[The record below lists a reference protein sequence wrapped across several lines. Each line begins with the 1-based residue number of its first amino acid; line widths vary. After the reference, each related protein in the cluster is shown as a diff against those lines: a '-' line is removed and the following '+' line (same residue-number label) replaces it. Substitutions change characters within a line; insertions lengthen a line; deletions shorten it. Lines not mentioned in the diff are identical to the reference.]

1 MRKLD
6 RRGSTAAITAV
17 LATSLVGVTGIAV
30 DSTRIWLV
38 ESRLKTAVDA
48 AALAAARRLNDA
60 SRDADAAN
68 VFWGHFTRADGTRAY
83 LGATINPPVIQ
94 QDANNS
100 ARIRVTAS
108 ATVPMTLMGLL
119 NAGGVTRTESATVE
133 RAGMGLELA
142 LVLDQT
148 SSMLA
153 SAGSGQGT
161 KLDAAKAAVRT
172 LLDVLYAGQDRQQ
185 NMWVSVVPF
194 ARTINIGTG
203 NSHMLNTTNPAMPTG
218 WSLAGWSGCVEARL
232 GGNDIT
238 DAAPTTDA
246 TRFRPY
252 FWPSTFRQVG
262 RLSGTSSTD
271 VRCNFASNAYPA
283 PSGQPRFC
291 HGDNDWTVNGVG
303 PSQADLNNNYMYNLL
318 RNAGMSHAESVGPNL
333 LCAGTPIQPL
343 TASRATVEAAV
354 NAITAPIRSGGT
366 TTAVGLQGAWYTL
379 SPNWQGQWQNPNAGV
394 PNTPNLPL
402 PYNTP
407 NMRKV
412 AIILTDGDNNWQ
424 GPYVASGAACN
435 SSNSRAVCSTPV
447 PSTATEL
454 MYNAYGRVS
463 TGLNPYNTRF
473 PTATIN
479 PVNQSNADTRL
490 DGRFTATCNAM
501 KQAGITVYVI
511 GFEVASAQRTLLR
524 NCATSTNHYLESP
537 TPADLTVAFRQIGN
551 QLAGLRVTD

>member
-1 MRKLD
+1 MKLD
-6 RRGSTAAITAV
+6 RKGSTAAITAV
-17 LATSLVGVTGIAV
+17 LATSLIGVTGIAV

-48 AALAAARRLNDA
+48 AALTAARRLNEA
-60 SRDADAAN
+60 SRDADATA
-68 VFWGHFTRADGTRAY
+68 VFWGHFTQPGGAQTF
-83 LGATINPPVIQ
+83 LGATISAPVIQ
-94 QDANNS
+94 PDATNA

-108 ATVPMTLMGLL
+108 ASVPMTLMGLL
-119 NAGGVTRTESATVE
+119 NAGAVTRTESATVE

-142 LVLDQT
+142 IVLDQT
-148 SSMLA
+148 SSMRA

-172 LLDVLYAGQDRQQ
+172 LLDVLYAGQDMQP
-185 NMWVSVVPF
+185 NLWVSVVPF

-203 NSHMLNTTNPAMPTG
+203 NAHMLNTTNPAMPTG

-232 GGNDIT
+232 NGHDIT

-252 FWPSTFRQVG
+252 FWPSTWRQVG
-262 RLSGTSSTD
+262 TLAGTSSTN

-291 HGDNDWTVNGVG
+291 HGDNDWAVNGVG
-303 PSQADLNNNYMYNLL
+303 PSQADLNGNYMYNLL
-318 RNAGMSHAESVGPNL
+318 RNAGMTHAEAVGPNL

-343 TASRATVEAAV
+343 TASRAAVEASV
-354 NAITAPIRSGGT
+354 NAITAPVRSGGT

-424 GPYVASGAACN
+424 AAYTQN
-435 SSNSRAVCSTPV
+435 SATCSSTSSRAVCSTPV
-447 PSTATEL
+447 PSTAAEL
-454 MYNAYGRVS
+454 LYNAYGRVS

-479 PVNQSNADTRL
+479 PVSQTNADARL
-490 DGRFTATCNAM
+490 DSRFTATCNAM
-501 KQAGITVYVI
+501 KAAGITIYVI
-511 GFEVASAQRTLLR
+511 GFEVASAHRTLLR
-524 NCATSTNHYLESP
+524 NCATSLNHYLESP
-537 TPADLTVAFRQIGN
+537 TPADLTASFRQIGN